1 MCQYGDIPY
10 EEGARRTMNKCSEPE
25 SVKVVGIDLAKSVFH
40 LHGVNGQG
48 KVVICKKLSRRKLTE
63 FMVRL
68 SPCLVGLEACGGSH
82 DWARRLM
89 AMGHDV
95 RLISPQFVKPYVK
108 SNKNDVADAAAIC
121 EAMQRPDMRFVPIK
135 GVEQQDI
142 QSLHRARSLA
152 VSHRTAQANQMR
164 GLLMEYGV
172 VITKSIA
179 ALRKAVPE
187 ILEDADNALTPM
199 FRELLCGLWEE
210 MLRLDQ
216 RVAAYDTQ
224 IKHLSEQSELCK
236 RLMTIPGIGPM
247 VSTAL
252 VAAVAD
258 GKAFKSG
265 REMAAW
271 LGLVPRQHSTGG
283 KPRLLGISK
292 RGDVYLRK
300 LLIHGARAAL
310 RWADRKQDR
319 RSRWVS
325 ELATRRGQNIA
336 AVALANKTMR
346 TAWVLMTR
354 EEEYRTT
361 SVNV

>member
-1 MCQYGDIPY
+1 
-10 EEGARRTMNKCSEPE
+10 MNDYSESKE
-25 SVKVVGIDLAKSVFH
+25 LKIIGIDLAKSVFH
-40 LHGVNGQG
+40 LHGANSHG
-48 KVVICKKLSRRKLTE
+48 KVVVRKKLSRSKLIV
-63 FMVRL
+63 FMANTP
-68 SPCLVGLEACGGSH
+68 PCLIGMEACGGSH
-82 DWARRLM
+82 DWARKLI

-121 EAMQRPDMRFVPIK
+121 EAVQRPDMRFVPIK
-135 GVEQQDI
+135 SVEQQDI

-164 GLLMEYGV
+164 GLMLEYGV
-172 VITKSIA
+172 TVAKSVA
-179 ALRKAVPE
+179 ALRKAVPD
-187 ILEDADNALTPM
+187 ILKDADNALTPM
-199 FRELLCGLWEE
+199 FRELLCGLWED
-210 MLRLDQ
+210 MLKLDK
-216 RVAAYDTQ
+216 RIVAYDTQ
-224 IKHLSEQSELCK
+224 IKHLSKQSEACM

-300 LLIHGARAAL
+300 LLIHGARSAL

-336 AVALANKTMR
+336 AVALANKTVR

-354 EEEYRTT
+354 GEEYRTAT
-361 SVNV
+361 ATV

>member
-1 MCQYGDIPY
+1 MLQ
-10 EEGARRTMNKCSEPE
+10 M
-25 SVKVVGIDLAKSVFH
+25 
-40 LHGVNGQG
+40 Q
-48 KVVICKKLSRRKLTE
+48 
-63 FMVRL
+63 
-68 SPCLVGLEACGGSH
+68 
-82 DWARRLM
+82 
-89 AMGHDV
+89 
-95 RLISPQFVKPYVK
+95 
-108 SNKNDVADAAAIC
+108 
-121 EAMQRPDMRFVPIK
+121 QRPDMRFVPLK
-135 GVEQQDI
+135 SVEQQDI

-164 GLLMEYGV
+164 GLMLEYGIAV
-172 VITKSIA
+172 AKSIA
-179 ALRKAVPE
+179 ALRSAVPE

-210 MLRLDQ
+210 MRRLDQ

-224 IKHLSEQSELCK
+224 IKHLSEQSDVCK

-252 VAAVAD
+252 VASVSD

-300 LLIHGARAAL
+300 LLIHGARSSL
-310 RWADRKQDR
+310 RWASRKHDDRSQ
-319 RSRWVS
+319 WVS

-336 AVALANKTMR
+336 AVALANKIVR
-346 TAWVLMTR
+346 TAWVLITR
-354 EEEYRTT
+354 NEEYRTT
-361 SVNV
+361 VTA

>member
-1 MCQYGDIPY
+1 MKKSIVTN
-10 EEGARRTMNKCSEPE
+10 EI
-25 SVKVVGIDLAKSVFH
+25 KVVGIDLAKTVFH
-40 LHGVNGQG
+40 LQGVNKKGEM
-48 KVVICKKLSRRKLTE
+48 VVRKKLSRRKLAE
-63 FMVRL
+63 FMARL
-68 SPCLVGLEACGGSH
+68 PSCLVGMEACGGSH
-82 DWARRLM
+82 DWARRLK

-108 SNKNDVADAAAIC
+108 SNKNDVVDAAAIC
-121 EAMQRPDMRFVPIK
+121 EAVQRPDMRFVPIK
-135 GVEQQDI
+135 SVEQQDI

-164 GLLMEYGV
+164 GLMLEYGV
-172 VITKSIA
+172 IVAKSMA
-179 ALRKAVPE
+179 ALRQAALE
-187 ILEDADNALTPM
+187 ILEDADNTLTPI
-199 FRELLCGLWEE
+199 FRAILCGLWEE
-210 MLRLDQ
+210 MLKLDK
-216 RVAAYDTQ
+216 RIAAYDLQ
-224 IKHLSEQSELCK
+224 IKALSEQSDICK
-236 RLMTIPGIGPM
+236 RLMTIPGVGPM
-247 VSTAL
+247 VATAL
-252 VAAVAD
+252 AASVSD

-300 LLIHGARAAL
+300 LLIHGARSAL

-319 RSRWVS
+319 RSQWVS

-336 AVALANKTMR
+336 AVALANKTVR

-354 EEEYRTT
+354 NEEYRTAT
-361 SVNV
+361 VTV

>member
-10 EEGARRTMNKCSEPE
+10 EEGARRTMNKYSELE
-25 SVKVVGIDLAKSVFH
+25 NIKVVGIDLAKSVFH
-40 LHGVNGQG
+40 LHGVNAQG
-48 KVVICKKLSRRKLTE
+48 KMVMRKKLSRRSMAE
-63 FMVRL
+63 YMVRL
-68 SPCLVGLEACGGSH
+68 SPCLVGMEACGGSH
-82 DWARRLM
+82 DWARRLIS
-89 AMGHDV
+89 MGHDV

-121 EAMQRPDMRFVPIK
+121 EAVQRPDMRFVPIK
-135 GVEQQDI
+135 SVEQQDI

-164 GLLMEYGV
+164 GLMLEYGV
-172 VITKSIA
+172 VISKSIA
-179 ALRKAVPE
+179 ALRKAVPD
-187 ILEDADNALTPM
+187 ILGDADNALTPM

-210 MLRLDQ
+210 MLRQDQ
-216 RVAAYDTQ
+216 RITAYDTQ
-224 IKHLSEQSELCK
+224 IKHLSGQSEVCR

-258 GKAFKSG
+258 GKMFKSS

-310 RWADRKQDR
+310 RWADRKEDR

-336 AVALANKTMR
+336 AVALANKTVR

-354 EEEYRTT
+354 EEEYRTAT
-361 SVNV
+361 V

>member
-1 MCQYGDIPY
+1 MKKNSAKDEI
-10 EEGARRTMNKCSEPE
+10 
-25 SVKVVGIDLAKSVFH
+25 KVVGIDLAKSVFH
-40 LHGVNGQG
+40 VHGVDEHGRI
-48 KVVICKKLSRRKLTE
+48 VVRKRMGRDKLAA
-63 FMVRL
+63 FMVQL
-68 SPCLVGLEACGGSH
+68 PPCLVGMEACGGSN
-82 DWARRLM
+82 DWARKLA

-108 SNKNDVADAAAIC
+108 SNKNDMADAAAIC
-121 EAMQRPDMRFVPIK
+121 EAVSRPNMRFVPIK
-135 GVEQQDI
+135 SVEQQDI

-152 VSHRTAQANQMR
+152 VSHRTAQANQAR
-164 GLLMEYGV
+164 GLLMEYGIV
-172 VITKSIA
+172 VAKTIA
-179 ALRKAVPE
+179 ALRKGIPE
-187 ILEDADNALTPM
+187 ILEDADNALSPM
-199 FRELLCGLWEE
+199 FRELLCGLWDEF
-210 MLRLDQ
+210 LRLDA
-216 RVAAYDTQ
+216 RVAAYDAQ
-224 IKHLSEQSELCK
+224 IKHLSEQSEVCT

-271 LGLVPRQHSTGG
+271 LGLVPRQYSTGG

-310 RWADRKQDR
+310 RWADRKHDR

-325 ELATRRGQNIA
+325 ELKERRGQNIA
-336 AVALANKTMR
+336 AVALANKTVR

-354 EEEYRTT
+354 NEEYRTASAT
-361 SVNV
+361 V